1 FLAVGSLTSY
11 VIALMAGDAAS
22 MRAVMF
28 VGVGFVGVSA
38 LALRQVDAR
47 RRDLDERV
55 LAEPTEPAE
64 PVPA

>member
-1 FLAVGSLTSY
+1 
-11 VIALMAGDAAS
+11 MAGDAAS

-55 LAEPTEPAE
+55 PAEPAE